1 MRLIKKKFDRDISI
15 LKDFPIQR
23 SKDGRMKQMSEKKR
37 GKTREGKER
46 NVIFPCTN
54 TIKRN
59 ISQINTR
66 VLDRT
71 AFL

>member
-1 MRLIKKKFDRDISI
+1 MERT
-15 LKDFPIQR
+15 
-23 SKDGRMKQMSEKKR
+23 SEKK
-37 GKTREGKER
+37 GDGTREGKER
-46 NVIFPCTN
+46 NVIFPWAN
-54 TIKRN
+54 TIRRN

>member
-1 MRLIKKKFDRDISI
+1 MRLIKKKFDRYISM
-15 LKDFPIQR
+15 LKNFPIRR
-23 SKDGRMKQMSEKKR
+23 SKDGRVERTGEEK
-37 GKTREGKER
+37 GDGTREGKER
-46 NVIFPCTN
+46 NVIFPWAN
-54 TIKRN
+54 TIRRN